1 VSVLGTAGAAPR
13 RDARYEA
20 VRARLNL
27 HAVLPGLEDVVAG
40 DAEMAAL
47 VAGADLT
54 VHFRVAGGPA
64 AAVRFAGSRCRAWP
78 LGAGAGAAA
87 DTAVRGTETGA
98 RADRGAG
105 NGADRDGESPDRGGR
120 HRDGEHG
127 AGGRG
132 GGGTVTLWFTS
143 PAHLNR
149 MFDGSGTPIPLR
161 GFGKLGFMQKEFTQ
175 LSDRL
180 AHYLKPTPELLGDPD
195 YLAMNTRLMLTTAA
209 FAVPILLECDPVA
222 AGFRRAFDSGSI
234 ALTVLPD
241 GPSVGLL
248 LGPQRIV
255 AVKGEIDSPTAL
267 IRMRDVHIASAF
279 LNGTLDTFAAV
290 ACGDVEISGQLPK
303 VDALGLVLER
313 VPIYLS

>member
-209 FAVPILLECDPVA
+209 FAVPILL
-222 AGFRRAFDSGSI
+222 
-234 ALTVLPD
+234 
-241 GPSVGLL
+241 
-248 LGPQRIV
+248 
-255 AVKGEIDSPTAL
+255 
-267 IRMRDVHIASAF
+267 
-279 LNGTLDTFAAV
+279 
-290 ACGDVEISGQLPK
+290 
-303 VDALGLVLER
+303 
-313 VPIYLS
+313 